1 MKKEGIKIPVTLK
14 VILGYSTII
23 AIALYSIWFVYGQI
37 ESLSKSI
44 ETNNEDRL
52 RHLRVGEIA
61 TNLFAAESMSRDII
75 QNQKNDS
82 LAPFERKIDTVH
94 HLIHQLRNNY
104 ENEEMNVALDSFDLL
119 LTQKKLNL
127 KELLELRENAYTES
141 YYAKV
146 ISQLQKLDY
155 NFEDENYEWQLRNH
169 DPRVRRAII
178 GLIEYSKENRKEEL
192 TQKTADSL
200 INSLKSV
207 LNNLERQERRIMQ
220 TINEKENELLEN
232 DRFLSSQLQEIRY
245 KIEQEEI
252 HKGMANVLYSKNLV
266 ERTSTVIIILGVVS
280 VIAMLFFVTMIFYDI
295 HRSQTYRK
303 QLEEAKNYSEG
314 LLRNRE
320 QIMNTVTH
328 DLRSPL
334 NSVIG
339 YTDLLEKTPL
349 TPQQK
354 QYLKNLKTSS
364 DYILNLVNDL
374 LDISKLNSGK
384 ISTKNH
390 RFNLKAVIQ
399 NAAKTVF
406 PENNPKKLKLT
417 ITTHPEFERDII
429 SDSFRI
435 HQVLANL
442 ISNAYK
448 FTPKGEIEI
457 TADYTPK
464 NNQPRMEIAV
474 KDTGIGISKALQKEV
489 FMEFSQV
496 QREDGLKHEGFGL
509 GLSISTKIVHL
520 LGGEIS
526 LKSEI
531 GKGATFTVSL
541 PFEFAAEI
549 GPSHTPPPI
558 NDRLPITEQAQILI
572 IDDDP
577 VQLALTT
584 EVIKPTGIGTDSV
597 SSVKQALLAI
607 EKKQYAL
614 ILTDIQ
620 MPERDG
626 FEFLKLLKLSKNYS
640 QIPVIAISGRT
651 DLPHQEYFQAGF
663 SGHLV
668 KPFHPDTLY
677 ELLESY
683 FEITRQL
690 PPAEERTLSVKNG
703 LYDLSDLHY
712 FTDGDTASMQMIVK
726 TFIENSRENITSINS
741 WISKKNSDQISLI
754 IHKMLPMYRQL
765 KIQQVIPLME
775 RLEQKEIPLDELPQ
789 TLQVLTEN
797 IEHIL
802 NALEAEV
809 SMS

>member
-1 MKKEGIKIPVTLK
+1 MKKEGLKIPVTLK
-14 VILGYSTII
+14 VILGYSAII
-23 AIALYSIWFVYGQI
+23 ILAVYSIWFVYGQI
-37 ESLSKSI
+37 ESLSQSI

-52 RHLRVGEIA
+52 RHLRIGEIA

-82 LAPFERKIDTVH
+82 LAPFEKKIDTIH

-104 ENEEMNVALDSFDLL
+104 ENVEMNVALDSFDLL
-119 LTQKKLNL
+119 LTQKNLNL

-146 ISQLQKLDY
+146 ISQLQKLDH

-178 GLIEYSKENRKEEL
+178 GLIEYSKENRKGEL

-200 INSLKSV
+200 INSLKNV
-207 LNNLERQERRIMQ
+207 LNSLERQERRIMQ
-220 TINEKENELLEN
+220 TIKEKENELLEN
-232 DRFLSSQLQEIRY
+232 DRFLSSQLQDIRY

-252 HKGMANVLYSKNLV
+252 NKGMANVLYSKNLV
-266 ERTSTVIIILGVVS
+266 ERTSTVIVILGIISVVT
-280 VIAMLFFVTMIFYDI
+280 MLFFVTMIFYDI

-303 QLEEAKNYSEG
+303 QLEEAKNYSES
-314 LLRNRE
+314 LLRHRE

-349 TPQQK
+349 THQQK

-384 ISTKNH
+384 ISTQNH
-390 RFNLKAVIQ
+390 RFNLQAVIQ
-399 NAAKTVF
+399 NAAKTVI
-406 PENNPKKLKLT
+406 PENNPKKIKLT
-417 ITTHPEFERDII
+417 VTTHPEFERDII

-448 FTPKGEIEI
+448 FTPQGEIKI
-457 TADYTPK
+457 TADYVPK
-464 NNQPRMEIAV
+464 NNRPRMAIAV
-474 KDTGIGISKALQKEV
+474 QDTGIGISKALQKEV
-489 FMEFSQV
+489 FREFSQV

-509 GLSISTKIVHL
+509 GLSISKKIVQL

-531 GKGATFTVSL
+531 DKGSTFTVTL
-541 PFEFAAEI
+541 PFEFATDQQA
-549 GPSHTPPPI
+549 PQTPPPATT
-558 NDRLPITEQAQILI
+558 RQPITEQAQILI

-577 VQLALTT
+577 VQLALTS
-584 EVIKPTGIGTDSV
+584 EILKPTGIATDCVTSV
-597 SSVKQALLAI
+597 DQALMALD
-607 EKKQYAL
+607 KKPYAL

-620 MPERDG
+620 MPQRDG
-626 FEFLKLLKLSKNYS
+626 FNFLQVVQQSKNHA
-640 QIPVIAISGRT
+640 QLPVIAISGRT
-651 DLPHQEYFQAGF
+651 DLDHQEYLNAGF

-668 KPFHPDTLY
+668 KPFRPDSLY
-677 ELLESY
+677 ELLENY
-683 FEITRQL
+683 FEITHPL
-690 PPAEERTLSVKNG
+690 PNPEEASLSGNNE
-703 LYDLSDLHY
+703 LYDLSDLYY
-712 FTDGDTASMQMIVK
+712 FTDGDTASLQMIVK
-726 TFIENSRENITSINS
+726 TFIENSRENLVTIQSCLSENNTT
-741 WISKKNSDQISLI
+741 QISAI

-775 RLEQKEIPLDELPQ
+775 RLEQDKIPLDDLPITIQ
-789 TLQVLTEN
+789 ALSEKIYHVLNT
-797 IEHIL
+797 
-802 NALEAEV
+802 LEAEV
-809 SMS
+809 S